1 LTFEKLFVGSIYL
14 YNENNLVK
22 SKYMTETDERILE
35 MKKNGYTNRQIS
47 EELNLSLN
55 FVKRRGTKTFFE
67 SQKRLE
73 AKKKADE
80 EFETLVKEYLP
91 QSNSLNHLCRQMGI
105 KGVHWYYVKIQRVIE
120 KYGLSTD
127 HFGTIDM
134 NYDRKTLSIPDDEF
148 FVKGK
153 NRTSQSIMKRLIRN
167 GYKEYKC
174 ENPECG
180 ISEWHGNPITLQ
192 VHHINGEHDDN
203 RLENLQI
210 LCPNCHTQ
218 TDNYARHN
226 NRDNTYKVTNRAKE
240 ILNGVDKT
248 YRHPAKKDFVRKIVP
263 KEPNHCKHCG
273 KEIPHNRTFC
283 SYKCSEL
290 HKRKFD
296 VTPEQLIN
304 DFRMIK
310 SFMGVGKKYGVTDN
324 AIKKRCKTLGIYDEI
339 REYITPR

>member
-1 LTFEKLFVGSIYL
+1 
-14 YNENNLVK
+14 
-22 SKYMTETDERILE
+22 

-180 ISEWHGNPITLQ
+180 LSEW
-192 VHHINGEHDDN
+192 
-203 RLENLQI
+203 
-210 LCPNCHTQ
+210 
-218 TDNYARHN
+218 Y
-226 NRDNTYKVTNRAKE
+226 
-240 ILNGVDKT
+240 
-248 YRHPAKKDFVRKIVP
+248 
-263 KEPNHCKHCG
+263 
-273 KEIPHNRTFC
+273 
-283 SYKCSEL
+283 
-290 HKRKFD
+290 
-296 VTPEQLIN
+296 
-304 DFRMIK
+304 
-310 SFMGVGKKYGVTDN
+310 
-324 AIKKRCKTLGIYDEI
+324 
-339 REYITPR
+339 